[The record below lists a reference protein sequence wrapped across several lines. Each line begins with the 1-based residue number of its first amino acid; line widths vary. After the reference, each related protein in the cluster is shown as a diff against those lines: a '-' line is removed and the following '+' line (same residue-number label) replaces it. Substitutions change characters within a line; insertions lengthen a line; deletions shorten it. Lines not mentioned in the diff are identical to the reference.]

1 MVIRKVDGVC
11 SSTNFNF
18 LALYELEIRFSDNP
32 RQKEPIG
39 SITWLRRKKCLI
51 YRLDIIF
58 SITHVAQV
66 TVSKINFFCQ
76 GYSYISEEGYQTSY
90 QIRKLK
96 NGNGW
101 LFLWDTW
108 SRCLEKLQFTL
119 METRQISNLRKFCQ
133 I

>member
-76 GYSYISEEGYQTSY
+76 GYSYISIEGYPKRD
-90 QIRKLK
+90 IKLHTK
-96 NGNGW
+96 SG
-101 LFLWDTW
+101 
-108 SRCLEKLQFTL
+108 S
-119 METRQISNLRKFCQ
+119 
-133 I
+133 